1 MKANQ
6 LTTAARFHQKQIYIK
21 FYQRTILNH
30 YKLSFANFVKLSQE
44 RRLELSLKVLPT
56 TAKVVSM
63 AFKIPTES
71 LCRRKRDLQ
80 TAGTLQPSRK
90 QAICPYTNHYA
101 FYLTTDSN
109 LFNSKYFGN
118 EQQ

>member
-6 LTTAARFHQKQIYIK
+6 STKTARFQQKQIYIK

-30 YKLSFANFVKLSQE
+30 YKTSFAKFVKLSQE

-56 TAKVVSM
+56 TAKVVSK

-71 LCRRKRDLQ
+71 VCRRKRNLEINNRLQ
-80 TAGTLQPSRK
+80 ISRK
-90 QAICPYTNHYA
+90 QAICPFTKHYA
-101 FYLTTDSN
+101 FFLTTDDK
-109 LFNSKYFGN
+109 LFNSKYFGY
-118 EQQ
+118 E